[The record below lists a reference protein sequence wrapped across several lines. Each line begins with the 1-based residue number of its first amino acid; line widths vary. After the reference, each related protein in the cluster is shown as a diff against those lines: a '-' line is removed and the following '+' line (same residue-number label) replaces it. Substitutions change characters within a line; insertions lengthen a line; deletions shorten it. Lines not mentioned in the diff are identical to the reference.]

1 METAQYIL
9 DYFFG
14 NFWHYLLLLV
24 LLMAVGHK
32 GNYIITEVKRSEN
45 EKERPED
52 HSHSVN

>member
-9 DYFFG
+9 DFFFG

-32 GNYIITEVKRSEN
+32 GNYIVQDNHKKDEDN
-45 EKERPED
+45 EHR
-52 HSHSVN
+52 